1 MESGL
6 RDRNNS
12 TREILT
18 RLNDWVSMESGLRD
32 RNNLWEKVA
41 TYCIND
47 VSQWSPVLETGTIRD
62 AYLAGI
68 PAAWWSQW
76 SPVLETG
83 TMGRIDR

>member
-32 RNNLWEKVA
+32 RNNRE
-41 TYCIND
+41 
-47 VSQWSPVLETGTIRD
+47 GTNGSR
-62 AYLAGI
+62 
-68 PAAWWSQW
+68 
-76 SPVLETG
+76 T
-83 TMGRIDR
+83 R